1 MGGGVEGGGK
11 RRLQAE
17 GRERLT
23 DECEARR
30 AEGVAQGAALT
41 PRVCLGRRAQN
52 QREDRGVAPSL
63 TDRREDRGSNRG
75 EDPEPQRLDRRRL
88 TGPGNTI

>member
-1 MGGGVEGGGK
+1 MEEWGGGK
-11 RRLQAE
+11 RRLQSE

-23 DECEARR
+23 DESEAGR

-41 PRVCLGRRAQN
+41 LCVCLGRRAQN
-52 QREDRGVAPSL
+52 QREDHGVAPSL
-63 TDRREDRGSNRG
+63 TDQRAAGGSNRG
-75 EDPEPQRLDRRRL
+75 GYPELQRLDCRRL